1 VTFAPPDIAVPPEVL
16 GNWQR
21 IVDLLANIMHVPSA
35 VVTQLEPP
43 DGACYRTVAG
53 NDSPANPFPAGQFF
67 AMDIGTFCETV
78 INTRAPLLVADALAE
93 EAWKQ
98 APETRV
104 GMISYLGLPVLW
116 PDGRIFGTICV
127 LDDKAN
133 SYSDLYQELLAHCRD
148 VLQGDLQTLA
158 RLGNELEDQR
168 IQLSELFARVPE
180 AVVMVDGESRVTR
193 VNPSFTTIFGYV
205 PDEAIGRRLKDLIVP
220 EELQEEVDS
229 FLHRM
234 VRVGEVCTA
243 ETVRRRRDGT
253 RVPVSLIG
261 VPVSSST
268 GGSLGYVIYRD
279 ITATKRLQAEERRF
293 HDMQLELAHANRI
306 ATLGQLS
313 ASIAHELNQPLAG
326 ITTNCGTCLRMLTGD
341 SPNLTGAREAV
352 QRTMRD
358 ATRASDVLTRLRALF
373 GKREVTAEKVD
384 LNEAIR
390 EVVALSLGEVR
401 ASRVILRTEL
411 ADDLPAVT
419 GDRVQLQQVV
429 LNLLLNAVEAMKEL
443 DDRPRELAIRTV
455 RQEGEWVGVS
465 VRDTGIGFD
474 ALALEKLF
482 DAFYTTKPDG
492 MGMGLSVSRAIL
504 ESHHGRLWAAPNEGP
519 GATFSFSIPCRT
531 GITV

>member
-1 VTFAPPDIAVPPEVL
+1 
-16 GNWQR
+16 
-21 IVDLLANIMHVPSA
+21 
-35 VVTQLEPP
+35 
-43 DGACYRTVAG
+43 
-53 NDSPANPFPAGQFF
+53 
-67 AMDIGTFCETV
+67 
-78 INTRAPLLVADALAE
+78 
-93 EAWKQ
+93 
-98 APETRV
+98 
-104 GMISYLGLPVLW
+104 
-116 PDGRIFGTICV
+116 
-127 LDDKAN
+127 
-133 SYSDLYQELLAHCRD
+133 
-148 VLQGDLQTLA
+148 
-158 RLGNELEDQR
+158 
-168 IQLSELFARVPE
+168 
-180 AVVMVDGESRVTR
+180 
-193 VNPSFTTIFGYV
+193 
-205 PDEAIGRRLKDLIVP
+205 
-220 EELQEEVDS
+220 
-229 FLHRM
+229 
-234 VRVGEVCTA
+234 
-243 ETVRRRRDGT
+243 
-253 RVPVSLIG
+253 
-261 VPVSSST
+261 
-268 GGSLGYVIYRD
+268 
-279 ITATKRLQAEERRF
+279 
-293 HDMQLELAHANRI
+293 
-306 ATLGQLS
+306 
-313 ASIAHELNQPLAG
+313 
-326 ITTNCGTCLRMLTGD
+326 MLTGD